1 MDALTHRLAAALGSL
16 IDTAPGGKMASTI
29 AHRAATAQALIVH
42 AEYAQRCKEQAG
54 LDHYHGR
61 EGG

>member
-1 MDALTHRLAAALGSL
+1 MDALTHRLAAALG
-16 IDTAPGGKMASTI
+16 AVI
-29 AHRAATAQALIVH
+29 AANDLGRGTKDAIANAREVWS
-42 AEYAQRCKEQAG
+42 EYAQRCKEQAG